1 MTRSALVLASVGL
14 WLGVPEAGA
23 EIVYLS
29 SGRTVSVQS
38 LVMSGETAVLT
49 LRSGGEI
56 VCPRALI
63 AEVRPDEV
71 PYAARTGETEPA
83 PVTVPPAA
91 PAQLPIE
98 RLPVRSVPYGD
109 LIRRASAAHG
119 VDARLVQA
127 VIHVESRYQ
136 RKARSRAGAM
146 GLMQLMPETARR
158 YAAKHPYD
166 PATNIDAGTR
176 HLRWLLDRYPL
187 ALALAAYNAGE
198 ATVDRFQGIPPY
210 AETRDYVRRILQLIE
225 TPADKH

>member
-1 MTRSALVLASVGL
+1 MRRAVLALAAVGL
-14 WLGVPEAGA
+14 LFDGPDARA
-23 EIVYLS
+23 EIVHLS

-38 LVMSGETAVLT
+38 LAFSGDTAVLT

-63 AEVRPDEV
+63 TEILPDEV
-71 PYAARTGETEPA
+71 PYPEPDVEEE
-83 PVTVPPAA
+83 PVAAA
-91 PAQLPIE
+91 PTPVLEPQAAVE
-98 RLPVRSVPYGD
+98 RLPSGRVPFGD
-109 LIRRASAAHG
+109 LIRRASTAHG
-119 VDARLVQA
+119 VDPLLVQA

-136 RKARSRAGAM
+136 QKARSRTGAM

-158 YAAKHPYD
+158 YAVRRPYD

-176 HLRWLLDRYPL
+176 HLRSLLNRYPL

-198 ATVDRFQGIPPY
+198 AAVDRFQGIPPY